1 MILNTEESPGDMKR
15 LDVPQTPVENNQ
27 LTLVW
32 KTCQEWNNK
41 KGKNNWYT
49 CMSENQRSFRHSIY
63 EYRTLAWWLECS
75 PMARE
80 TGVQFQVESC
90 QRLKKWYLMPPCLTP
105 SIIRYWSRVKWSN
118 PGKGVAP
125 SPTSRCSSY
134 REGSLWVFG
143 VRGNERADSA
153 AKSAL
158 DLTPDKSRISF
169 TDLKPTINKFLHT
182 KWQQQW
188 SNNIHNKLFQIQ
200 PTLGEWRS
208 PSRKSRRKQVV
219 ISRLRIGYTRLTHSF
234 ILKQEPQPQ
243 CLTCQTTCTVKHIL
257 IECRTFAVIRKR
269 FFKVNN
275 LTDLFENVKIDDILS
290 FLRETEL
297 YQKIWQLKTG

>member
-1 MILNTEESPGDMKR
+1 MLYS
-15 LDVPQTPVENNQ
+15 QT
-27 LTLVW
+27 
-32 KTCQEWNNK
+32 
-41 KGKNNWYT
+41 
-49 CMSENQRSFRHSIY
+49 M
-63 EYRTLAWWLECS
+63 
-75 PMARE
+75 RE
-80 TGVQFQVESC
+80 
-90 QRLKKWYLMPPCLTP
+90 
-105 SIIRYWSRVKWSN
+105 
-118 PGKGVAP
+118 
-125 SPTSRCSSY
+125 
-134 REGSLWVFG
+134 
-143 VRGNERADSA
+143 NERADSA

-158 DLTPDKSRISF
+158 DLIPDKSRIPY

-200 PTLGEWRS
+200 PTLGEWRLA
-208 PSRKSRRKQVV
+208 SRKSRREQVV
-219 ISRLRIGYTRLTHSF
+219 ISRLRIGHTRLTHSF

-297 YQKIWQLKTG
+297 LYQKNMTTQTWLILCK